1 MTDLSAPQHR
11 HLTRDRQALHLAAL
25 TASSLAAILGD
36 AHLGA
41 ALVTTPDTPP
51 SKWSTGAIPA
61 KGSVSDP
68 TGSAAVRD
76 IPVDDR
82 LARLSR
88 GITELVGSVAHLHQ
102 LATQLAANLEPDKG
116 QSGWQGDAD
125 LDAENMGA
133 GRCDVC
139 DDPVTG
145 TRTDRLVALGRRLDN
160 GKDMRGC
167 GACYRAWRRTQD
179 RDLDADFWQWAN
191 DRRHHIERTDGR
203 EAV

>member
-25 TASSLAAILGD
+25 TASSLAAILSD

-51 SKWSTGAIPA
+51 SKWATGAIPA

-68 TGSAAVRD
+68 TGSSAVRD
-76 IPVDDR
+76 LPVDDR

-88 GITELVGSVAHLHQ
+88 GITELVASVNHLHQ

-133 GRCDVC
+133 GTCAGCDRHV
-139 DDPVTG
+139 PG
-145 TRTDRLVALGRRLDN
+145 TSGDRLRPAR
-160 GKDMRGC
+160 KDVRFC
-167 GACYRAWRRTQD
+167 QACNMAWRRELD
-179 RDLDADFWQWAN
+179 RDLDADIYRWCD
-191 DRRHHIERTDGR
+191 DRRHHVERTDGR